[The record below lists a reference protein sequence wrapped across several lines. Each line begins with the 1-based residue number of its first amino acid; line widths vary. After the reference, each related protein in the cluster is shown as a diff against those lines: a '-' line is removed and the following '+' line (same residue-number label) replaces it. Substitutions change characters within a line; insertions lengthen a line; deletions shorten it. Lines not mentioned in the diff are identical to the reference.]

1 MQNSK
6 VKEDAHSVTY
16 VGEDKKRRKYKV
28 LNMQIA
34 KVT

>member
-6 VKEDAHSVTY
+6 VKEDAYSVTY